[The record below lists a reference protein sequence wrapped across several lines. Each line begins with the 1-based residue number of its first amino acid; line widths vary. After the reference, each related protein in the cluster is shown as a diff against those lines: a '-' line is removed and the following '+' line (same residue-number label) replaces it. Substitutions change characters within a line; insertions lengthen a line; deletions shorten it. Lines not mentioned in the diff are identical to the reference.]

1 MQRRNDI
8 TSWSPTGVVE
18 ALVVDDHAV
27 ARARSLNAEP
37 KYGGA
42 FHFDA
47 IELKAGAGLLREACL
62 AFKAVH
68 AARKNYGFALLGLR
82 LGEAEGMDLSGYQLL
97 PILKRFF
104 PRLPVIVCSFH
115 DDMGKLARAFR
126 NGAKWF
132 LRKNELPDL
141 PRILHALLTRR
152 EWEPE
157 WRTIQESN
165 LVAFDFEQ
173 VRGTKDFRSRFDA
186 ARQYLTYK
194 CLEKYPGRTIR
205 ITPMSG
211 GLSSA
216 VTFKAVKV
224 TGHKSETLQMPLVV
238 KIDTLANTRMEYERY
253 FRFIRPYIP
262 NDSGRVENPER
273 VIDRHHSAIVYT
285 FAGTDVGAGRLL
297 DMKSILMS
305 ELKGECDFRNVRQH
319 FDELFSIIMP
329 RLHRVS
335 PDVELGELSDLTSFP
350 NPELGEIER
359 IGFLGNWI
367 SRISVMRKID
377 NVVFEKQSDASLK
390 KELIGFEYFTS
401 YDNGEQ
407 CAIEAYDDE
416 KMTVVLTGPNVDEVV
431 RTRTQGLRTGAM
443 LWIDNNRFHYYGA
456 DANGRRKCLFPIGCD
471 EVLPPLMEKPIPDY
485 GKLPE
490 LVERIKTLVAAD
502 VGGTRFRCPVGIVH
516 GDLNYAN
523 VMIEKRIS
531 PMRRRAISD
540 VWLIDFART
549 RRDLIIHDFAVMFAA
564 TVGLLDIDLSSI
576 VVRAVFAKGD
586 RLPPAQ
592 MTDQRIAF
600 VYAILRRIR
609 RASLAAGVSQ
619 DMFAL
624 AIALSLMM
632 TFRMAFRYNRFYAAA
647 NGMLKATSQIIDV
660 LSCRRVMDM
669 HGIGVM

>member
-1 MQRRNDI
+1 MLTDRKSSEAKVENTSNI
-8 TSWSPTGVVE
+8 TSWSRTGVVE

-47 IELKAGAGLLREACL
+47 IELKAGTNLVREACA
-62 AFKAVH
+62 AFRTVH
-68 AARKNYGFALLGLR
+68 TKRKNYGFVLLGLR
-82 LGEAEGMDLSGYQLL
+82 FGETEGMDLSGYQLL

-132 LRKNELPDL
+132 LRKEELPDL
-141 PRILHALLTRR
+141 PRILHSLLTRR

-157 WRTIQESN
+157 WSTIQECD

-173 VRGTKDFRSRFDA
+173 VRGMKDFSSRFAA

-194 CLEKYPGRTIR
+194 CLETYPGRTIR

-216 VTFKAVKV
+216 ITFKAVKV
-224 TGHKSETLQMPLVV
+224 TGRKPEMLQMPLVV

-297 DMKSILMS
+297 GMKSILMS
-305 ELKGECDFRNVRQH
+305 ELNGECDFRNIRQY
-319 FDELFSIIMP
+319 FDELFGIIMP

-350 NPELGEIER
+350 NPELGETDR
-359 IGFLGNWI
+359 AQFLGNWI
-367 SRISVMRKID
+367 SRISVRRKID
-377 NVVFEKQSDASLK
+377 DVIFEKQSDLSPK
-390 KELIGFEYFTS
+390 KELVGFEYFTS

-416 KMTVVLTGPNVDEVV
+416 KMTVVLTGPRVDEVV
-431 RTRTQGLRTGAM
+431 RNRTQGLRTGAM

-490 LVERIKTLVAAD
+490 LVERIQCLVAAD
-502 VGGTRFRCPVGIVH
+502 VGGKRFRCPVGIVH

-549 RRDLIIHDFAVMFAA
+549 RRDLIIHDFAVIFAA
-564 TVGLLDIDLSSI
+564 TVGLLDIDISNA

-586 RLPPAQ
+586 CLAPTQ
-592 MTDQRIAF
+592 MVDQRIALI
-600 VYAILRRIR
+600 YAILRRIR
-609 RASLAAGVSQ
+609 RAAFAAGVSH

-624 AIALSLMM
+624 GVALSLMM
-632 TFRMAFRYNRFYAAA
+632 TFRMAFRYNRFYTAA
-647 NGMLKATSQIIDV
+647 NGMLKAAEEIV
-660 LSCRRVMDM
+660 ERL
-669 HGIGVM
+669 

>member
-1 MQRRNDI
+1 MQNNN
-8 TSWSPTGVVE
+8 TTASWSPTGVVE
-18 ALVVDDHAV
+18 ALVVDDN
-27 ARARSLNAEP
+27 ARVWARRLNAEP

-47 IELKAGAGLLREACL
+47 IELKAGAGLVRNACA
-62 AFKAVH
+62 AFRAVH
-68 AARKNYGFALLGLR
+68 AARKNYGFAVLGLR
-82 LGEAEGMDLSGYQLL
+82 FGETEGMDLSGYQLL
-97 PILKRFF
+97 PIIKRFF

-132 LRKNELPDL
+132 LRKEELPDL
-141 PRILHALLTRR
+141 PRILHSLLTRR

-157 WRTIQESN
+157 WRTVQECN

-173 VRGTKDFRSRFDA
+173 VRGTKDFTSRFDA

-194 CLEKYPGRTIR
+194 CLEKHPGRTIR

-224 TGHKSETLQMPLVV
+224 TGQKSEMLQMPLVV

-273 VIDRHHSAIVYT
+273 VIDLHHSAIVYT
-285 FAGTDVGAGRLL
+285 FAGTDVGAGRLQ

-319 FDELFSIIMP
+319 FDELFSVIMP

-335 PDVELGELSDLTSFP
+335 PNVELGELSDLTSFP
-350 NPELGEIER
+350 NPELGEVGR
-359 IGFLGNWI
+359 DNFLGNWI
-367 SRISVMRKID
+367 SRISVRRRME
-377 NVVFEKQSDASLK
+377 NVVFEKQSDSSSK
-390 KELIGFEYFTS
+390 KELVGFEYFTS
-401 YDNGEQ
+401 YDNGEW

-431 RTRTQGLRTGAM
+431 RKRTQGLRAGAM

-456 DANGRRKCLFPIGCD
+456 DVDGRRKCLFPVGCD
-471 EVLPPLMEKPIPDY
+471 EVLPPLMTGPIPGY

-490 LVERIKTLVAAD
+490 LLARVQALVADD
-502 VGGTRFRCPVGIVH
+502 VDGKRFACPVGIVH

-523 VMIEKRIS
+523 VMIEKRVS
-531 PMRRRAISD
+531 PVRSRAVSD

-549 RRDLIIHDFAVMFAA
+549 RRDLIVHDFAVMFAA
-564 TVGLLDIDLSSI
+564 TVGLLDIDLSI
-576 VVRAVFAKGD
+576 VVVRAVYARGD
-586 RLPPAQ
+586 RLPSALT
-592 MTDQRIAF
+592 TDRRVVFI
-600 VYAILRRIR
+600 YGILRRIR
-609 RASLAAGVSQ
+609 RAALAAGVSQ

-624 AIALSLMM
+624 AAALSLMM
-632 TFRMAFRYNRFYAAA
+632 TFRMAFRYSCFYAAA
-647 NGMLKATSQIIDV
+647 NGMLKAAKEIV
-660 LSCRRVMDM
+660 ERL
-669 HGIGVM
+669 

>member
-1 MQRRNDI
+1 MMHDI
-8 TSWSPTGVVE
+8 GSWSATGVVE

-27 ARARSLNAEP
+27 ARARALNAEP

-47 IELKAGAGLLREACL
+47 IELKAGVGLVRDACA

-82 LGEAEGMDLSGYQLL
+82 FGEAEGMDLSGYQML
-97 PILKRFF
+97 PMLKRFF

-157 WRTIQESN
+157 WRTIQECN

-173 VRGTKDFRSRFDA
+173 VRGTRDFVNSFDV
-186 ARQYLTYK
+186 ARQYLTCK

-205 ITPMSG
+205 ITPMG
-211 GLSSA
+211 GGFSTA

-224 TGHKSETLQMPLVV
+224 TGNDSVPFQMPLVV
-238 KIDTLANTRMEYERY
+238 KIDTRANTLMEYERY
-253 FRFIRPYIP
+253 FRFVRPYIP

-273 VIDRHHSAIVYT
+273 VLDRHHSAIVYT
-285 FAGTDVGAGRLL
+285 FAGTDVGAGRLH

-319 FDELFSIIMP
+319 FDELFNVILP

-335 PDVELGELSDLTSFP
+335 PDAELGELSDLTSFP
-350 NPELGEIER
+350 NPELGEVGR
-359 IGFLGNWI
+359 DSFLGNWI
-367 SRISVMRKID
+367 SRISVRRKIE
-377 NVVFEKQSDASLK
+377 NVVFEKQSDLSSK
-390 KELIGFEYFTS
+390 KDLIGIEYFTS
-401 YDNGEQ
+401 YDDGEQ

-416 KMTVVLTGPNVDEVV
+416 KMTVVLTGQKVDEAV
-431 RTRTQGLRTGAM
+431 RNRTHGLYTGAM
-443 LWIDNNRFHYYGA
+443 LWIDNNQFHYYGA
-456 DANGRRKCLFPIGCD
+456 DGGGRRACLYPVGCD
-471 EVLPPLMEKPIPDY
+471 GLLPPLMERPIQDY
-485 GKLPE
+485 DKLPA
-490 LVERIKTLVAAD
+490 LVERIQSLVAAD
-502 VGGTRFRCPVGIVH
+502 VDGKRFQSPAGIIH
-516 GDLNYAN
+516 GDLNFAN
-523 VMIEKRIS
+523 VMVETRKATGH
-531 PMRRRAISD
+531 MGNVSD

-549 RRDLIIHDFAVMFAA
+549 RRDVIVHDFAVMFAA
-564 TVGLLDIDLSSI
+564 TVGLLDIDLSSA

-586 RLPPAQ
+586 RLPPTQ
-592 MTDQRIAF
+592 MTDRRIAF
-600 VYAILRRIR
+600 IYAILRRIR
-609 RASLAAGVSQ
+609 RAALAAGVSQ

-624 AIALSLMM
+624 GVALSLMM
-632 TFRMAFRYNRFYAAA
+632 TFRMAFRYNRFYASA
-647 NGMLKATSQIIDV
+647 NGMLKSAKEIV
-660 LSCRRVMDM
+660 ERL
-669 HGIGVM
+669 

>member
-1 MQRRNDI
+1 MGEI
-8 TSWSPTGVVE
+8 GSWSPTGVVE

-47 IELKAGAGLLREACL
+47 IELKAGAGLVREACL

-132 LRKNELPDL
+132 LRKEELPDL
-141 PRILHALLTRR
+141 PRILHSLLTRR

-157 WRTIQESN
+157 WRTIQECD

-216 VTFKAVKV
+216 VTYKAVKV
-224 TGHKSETLQMPLVV
+224 TGQKPEMLQMPLVV

-297 DMKSILMS
+297 DMKSIIMS

-319 FDELFSIIMP
+319 FDELFGIIMP

-335 PDVELGELSDLTSFP
+335 PNVELGELSDLTSFP
-350 NPELGEIER
+350 NPELGETDR
-359 IGFLGNWI
+359 TRFLGNWI
-367 SRISVMRKID
+367 SRISVRRKID
-377 NVVFEKQSDASLK
+377 NVVFEKQSDSSSK
-390 KELIGFEYFTS
+390 KDLIGFEYFTS

-431 RTRTQGLRTGAM
+431 RTRTQGLRSGAM
-443 LWIDNNRFHYYGA
+443 LWIDNNRFHYYGTSA
-456 DANGRRKCLFPIGCD
+456 DGRRTCRYPVGCD
-471 EVLPPLMEKPIPDY
+471 EVLPPLMEKPILDY
-485 GKLPE
+485 DKLPE
-490 LVERIKTLVAAD
+490 LIERIQSLVVAD
-502 VGGTRFRCPVGIVH
+502 VDGKRFRCPVGVVH

-523 VMIEKRIS
+523 VMVEKRVS
-531 PMRRRAISD
+531 PMRSRTISD

-549 RRDLIIHDFAVMFAA
+549 RRDLIVHDFAVMFAA
-564 TVGLLDIDLSSI
+564 TVGLLDIDLSNA

-586 RLPPAQ
+586 RLPPTQ
-592 MTDQRIAF
+592 MTDRRIAF
-600 VYAILRRIR
+600 IYAILRRIR
-609 RASLAAGVSQ
+609 RGALASGVSQ

-624 AIALSLMM
+624 SVALSLMM
-632 TFRMAFRYNRFYAAA
+632 TFRMAFRYSRFYAAA
-647 NGMLKATSQIIDV
+647 NGMLKTAKEIV
-660 LSCRRVMDM
+660 ERL
-669 HGIGVM
+669 

>member
-1 MQRRNDI
+1 M
-8 TSWSPTGVVE
+8 V
-18 ALVVDDHAV
+18 
-27 ARARSLNAEP
+27 
-37 KYGGA
+37 
-42 FHFDA
+42 
-47 IELKAGAGLLREACL
+47 REACA
-62 AFKAVH
+62 AFRAIH
-68 AARKNYGFALLGLR
+68 EARKNYGFALLGLR
-82 LGEAEGMDLSGYQLL
+82 FGEAEGMDLSGYQLL
-97 PILKRFF
+97 PVLKRFF

-157 WRTIQESN
+157 WRTIQECN

-173 VRGTKDFRSRFDA
+173 ARGTKDFISRFDA

-224 TGHKSETLQMPLVV
+224 TGQQSEMLQLPLVV

-253 FRFIRPYIP
+253 FRFVRPYIP

-285 FAGTDVGAGRLL
+285 FAGTDAGAGRLL

-319 FDELFSIIMP
+319 FDELFGIIMP

-335 PDVELGELSDLTSFP
+335 PDVELGELSALTSFP
-350 NPELGEIER
+350 NPELGETDR
-359 IGFLGNWI
+359 TKFLDNWI
-367 SRISVMRKID
+367 SRISVRRKID
-377 NVVFEKQSDASLK
+377 DVVFEKQSDSSSK
-390 KELIGFEYFTS
+390 KKLVGLEYFTS

-416 KMTVVLTGPNVDEVV
+416 KMTVVLTGPNVDDVV
-431 RTRTQGLRTGAM
+431 RSRSQGLRTGAM
-443 LWIDNNRFHYYGA
+443 LWIDNNRFRYYGTDA
-456 DANGRRKCLFPIGCD
+456 DGRRTCLYPVGCD
-471 EVLPPLMEKPIPDY
+471 EALPPLMEKPIPDY

-490 LVERIKTLVAAD
+490 LIERIQALVAAD
-502 VGGTRFRCPVGIVH
+502 VGGKRFRCPVGIVH
-516 GDLNYAN
+516 GDLNFAN

-531 PMRRRAISD
+531 PVRSHAISD

-549 RRDLIIHDFAVMFAA
+549 RRDLIVHDFAVMFAA
-564 TVGLLDIDLSSI
+564 TVGLFDIDLSDI
-576 VVRAVFAKGD
+576 VVRSVFAKAD
-586 RLPPAQ
+586 RLPPTQ
-592 MTDQRIAF
+592 TSDRRVVFI
-600 VYAILRRIR
+600 YAILRRVR
-609 RASLAAGVSQ
+609 RAALAAGVAQ

-624 AIALSLMM
+624 AVTLSLMITFRM
-632 TFRMAFRYNRFYAAA
+632 TFRYRHFYAAA
-647 NGMLKATSQIIDV
+647 NGMLKAATEIV
-660 LSCRRVMDM
+660 ERL
-669 HGIGVM
+669 

>member
-1 MQRRNDI
+1 MQKRCEI
-8 TSWSPTGVVE
+8 GFWSPVGVVE

-27 ARARSLNAEP
+27 ARARALNAEP

-47 IELKAGAGLLREACL
+47 IELKAGSGLAREACA
-62 AFKAVH
+62 AFRTIH

-82 LGEAEGMDLSGYQLL
+82 LGETEGMDLSGYQLL

-141 PRILHALLTRR
+141 PRILHALLTQR

-157 WRTIQESN
+157 WRTVKECDF
-165 LVAFDFEQ
+165 VAFDFEQ
-173 VRGTKDFRSRFDA
+173 VRGTKDFISRFDA

-216 VTFKAVKV
+216 VTFKAVKI
-224 TGHKSETLQMPLVV
+224 TGRKTELLQMPLVV

-319 FDELFSIIMP
+319 FDELFSVIMP

-350 NPELGEIER
+350 NPELGELER
-359 IGFLGNWI
+359 GGFLGNWI
-367 SRISVMRKID
+367 SRISVRRKID
-377 NVVFEKQSDASLK
+377 NVVFEKQSDLSSK
-390 KELIGFEYFTS
+390 KDLIGFEYFTS

-407 CAIEAYDDE
+407 CAIEAYDE
-416 KMTVVLTGPNVDEVV
+416 ERITVVLTGPNVDNVV
-431 RTRTQGLRTGAM
+431 RNRSQGLRTGAM
-443 LWIDNNRFHYYGA
+443 LWIDNNRFHYSGTGS
-456 DANGRRKCLFPIGCD
+456 DGRRLCFYPVGCD
-471 EVLPPLMEKPIPDY
+471 ELLPPLMEKPIPDY
-485 GKLPE
+485 DKLPE
-490 LVERIKTLVAAD
+490 LVERIHALVGAD
-502 VGGTRFRCPVGIVH
+502 VGGKRFRCPVGIVH

-531 PMRRRAISD
+531 PVRSRAISD

-549 RRDLIIHDFAVMFAA
+549 RRDLIMHDFAVMFAA
-564 TVGLLDIDLSSI
+564 TVGLLDIDLSNT

-586 RLPPAQ
+586 RLPPTQ
-592 MTDQRIAF
+592 MTDRRIALI
-600 VYAILRRIR
+600 YAIQRRIR
-609 RASLAAGVSQ
+609 RAALAAGVSQ

-624 AIALSLMM
+624 GIALSLMM
-632 TFRMAFRYNRFYAAA
+632 TFRMAFRYNSFYAAA
-647 NGMLKATSQIIDV
+647 NGMLNAAKEIV
-660 LSCRRVMDM
+660 ERL
-669 HGIGVM
+669 